1 METKKDIRK
10 QIFAARKNVTDEQA
24 EAWSRKITERVIALP
39 VFQEAERILAYADY
53 NHEVM
58 TRFLIGGSVE
68 GRQGRG
74 SSQGCRQGY
83 GLLPVKGFC

>member
-58 TRFLIGGSVE
+58 TRFLIGEAWKAGKDVAVPKVV
-68 GRQGRG
+68 GRDMVFTG
-74 SSQGCRQGY
+74 
-83 GLLPVKGFC
+83 